1 MMDPTLAAHLDD
13 LRKKLARAEGE
24 RDDLKAEVAN
34 LRQAVDHYER
44 LNQELHAD
52 NLRLAAMI
60 HPARKAKDAPPTP

>member
-1 MMDPTLAAHLDD
+1 MSAHLYVEIDD
-13 LRKKLARAEGE
+13 LRKSLARTEGE

-52 NLRLAAMI
+52 NQRLAAMI
-60 HPARKAKDAPPTP
+60 HPDARKSKDAP